1 MKKTTT
7 RKGFRVET
15 NTEDFETTNITKA
28 FKKIEDLVKEK
39 KSPIFYYDDENRI
52 CKIYIKEDHEQ
63 NHRIIK
69 GDYSPKIETI
79 KQTN

>member
-28 FKKIEDLVKEK
+28 FKKIEDLVKEM
-39 KSPIFYYDDENRI
+39 
-52 CKIYIKEDHEQ
+52 
-63 NHRIIK
+63 
-69 GDYSPKIETI
+69 
-79 KQTN
+79 